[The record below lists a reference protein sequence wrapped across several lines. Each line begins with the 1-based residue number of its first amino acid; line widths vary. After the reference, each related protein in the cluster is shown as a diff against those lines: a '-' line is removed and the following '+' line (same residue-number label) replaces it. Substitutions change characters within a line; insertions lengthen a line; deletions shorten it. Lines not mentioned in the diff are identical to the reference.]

1 MAVSNSTKP
10 ILLFVAAAAAGHVT
24 PLLRVASYHI
34 QKGYD
39 VLFLT
44 GSEFKDQVARAGAE
58 WSALEPLD
66 MEAFAPERLAA
77 LDAKMHV
84 EMFAYAFDN
93 VFLTSLPKRVQQLR
107 QALEMLHQR
116 DPNREVIIFHEVGAV
131 AVHPFHFGAPLPK
144 GYTTMPKT
152 ICLGINPIMVDSE
165 VTGICGP
172 GFPYDDS
179 PAVKARHLY
188 MTELFRRFPFRGIAE
203 SHAKKLQEVG
213 CTTWPEYFAMDD
225 FVLTSDL
232 LLQLCGPGFEY
243 PDPTRNPKIKFAGTL
258 PPQSLN
264 PTLEYPSWWSDV
276 TDASAAG
283 KKVVFLAQGTLTYEA
298 EALLLPV
305 IRALQNEEDILLV
318 VAIGSRG
325 ASLPS
330 DFELPKHTRVID
342 YFPYD
347 AVLPYA
353 DVFIFNAGYG
363 GASHAIG
370 HGVPIVALG
379 TTGQDKGEV
388 AARIDF
394 FKLGI
399 AIRSEKP
406 EIGEIH
412 STVRKVLDNG
422 DYKKKAL
429 ELQKESLD
437 LDPLAMIESQ
447 VRELAH

>member
-1 MAVSNSTKP
+1 MAISSSTRP

-44 GSEFKDQVARAGAE
+44 GSEFKDQVARTGAE
-58 WSALEPLD
+58 WSALEPLN

-84 EMFAYAFDN
+84 ELFAYAFEN
-93 VFLTSLPKRVQQLR
+93 VFLTSLPKRVEQVR
-107 QALEMLHQR
+107 QALEMLHER
-116 DPNREVIIFHEVGAV
+116 DPAREVIIFHEIGAA
-131 AVHPFHFGAPLPK
+131 AVHPFTDLVKKHYGAPLPK

-152 ICLGINPIMVDSE
+152 ICLGINPIMIDTP

-172 GFPYDDS
+172 GFPYEDS

-188 MTELFRRFPFRGIAE
+188 MIDLLRRFPFRGIAE
-203 SHAKKLQEVG
+203 THAKKLQEAG
-213 CTTWPEYFAMDD
+213 CTRWPEYFSMDD

-232 LLQLCGPGFEY
+232 FLQLCGPGFEY
-243 PDPTRNPKIKFAGTL
+243 PDDSRDKKVNIRLGGPTSQVQQGQA
-258 PPQSLN
+258 
-264 PTLEYPSWWSDV
+264 
-276 TDASAAG
+276 
-283 KKVVFLAQGTLTYEA
+283 KKVVFLAQGTLTYEH

-305 IRALQNEEDILLV
+305 IRALQNEQDILLV

-325 ASLPS
+325 ASLPT
-330 DFELPKHTRVID
+330 DFELPAHTRVID

-347 AVLPYA
+347 AVLPYS

-370 HGVPIVALG
+370 HGVPIVTLG

-399 AIRSEKP
+399 SIRSEKP
-406 EIGEIH
+406 EIEEIH
-412 STVRKVLDNG
+412 STVRKVLD
-422 DYKKKAL
+422 DEVYKKKAV

-437 LDPLAMIESQ
+437 LNPLAMIESQ
-447 VRELAH
+447 VRELAN